1 MKKIVVDAMHFNQS
15 MYSIILYSSLIN
27 CCVTQTFPSKLSK
40 LYADPAPDL
49 NQIVSDAILSHCGK
63 YLLDTVP
70 VY

>member
-1 MKKIVVDAMHFNQS
+1 MKKIVVYAIHFNQS
-15 MYSIILYSSLIN
+15 MHSI
-27 CCVTQTFPSKLSK
+27 KLSK
-40 LYADPAPDL
+40 LFYADPAPDL